1 LGYRKLPQIEKNIL
15 ILTTLLARHSM
26 ETLPDTQFRI
36 FQAADALYDESG
48 RAAFPTVDA
57 VRKRAKVNMNDAS
70 TGMRAWRRT
79 QMRTADTPSIQIPE
93 KIHASMTAALAA
105 LWSEAVALANESLR
119 AAQSGWAIEREES
132 NTVADQMASA
142 FEAQA
147 VELSGAKA
155 ENDRLASQL
164 AQQEAAWTAL
174 QHEHA
179 TMSQAVLVLK
189 ADAARAQ
196 ERAVEAG
203 HRINDLRR
211 ELDRSHAVA
220 TELRREATAQQ
231 LSHETATATWQRD
244 LAAMRDRAQ
253 KEYRTM
259 EGALSEA
266 REQNARLQGELAGIE
281 KSSSRRRR
289 TSRND
294 GESAASAGST
304 AANIQP
310 KAGNT

>member
-1 LGYRKLPQIEKNIL
+1 
-15 ILTTLLARHSM
+15 M
-26 ETLPDTQFRI
+26 ETLPDTQSRI

-57 VRKRAKVNMNDAS
+57 VRKRAKANMNDAS
-70 TGMRAWRRT
+70 TGMREWRRR
-79 QMRTADTPSIQIPE
+79 QMRTANTPPVQIPE
-93 KIHASMTAALAA
+93 KINASMTAALAA

-119 AAQSGWAIEREES
+119 AAQAGWAIEREEF
-132 NTVADQMASA
+132 NTVVDQMASA

-147 VELSGAKA
+147 AELSGTKA

-164 AQQEAAWTAL
+164 AQLEAAWTSL
-174 QHEHA
+174 QQEHA

-196 ERAVEAG
+196 ERTIEAG

-211 ELDRSHAVA
+211 ELDHSHAVA

-231 LSHETATATWQRD
+231 LSYETATATWQSD

-259 EGALSEA
+259 EGELSAA

-281 KSSSRRRR
+281 KSSSLRR
-289 TSRND
+289 TNPRND
-294 GESAASAGST
+294 GASVASASST
-304 AANIQP
+304 AAHIQP
-310 KAGNT
+310 KADSR